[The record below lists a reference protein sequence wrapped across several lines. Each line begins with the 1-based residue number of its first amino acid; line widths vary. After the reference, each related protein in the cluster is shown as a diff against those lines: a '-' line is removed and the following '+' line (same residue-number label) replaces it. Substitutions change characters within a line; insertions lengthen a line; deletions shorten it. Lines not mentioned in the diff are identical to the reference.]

1 MAEFPNVGNHC
12 SFETCKQL
20 DFLSFVCDSCTKTFC
35 LDHKFP
41 DKHSCSLEFA
51 TFTNKKY
58 EGVKKMSSQFL
69 FKPQTSPGTQMYKVR
84 SKGRK
89 CQTALHVQK
98 ILESKPSKQD
108 GKKPKKASKTAAKV
122 ALMKMKMKATGEKG
136 IPEPEKVYMLI
147 YLPKELSLAAKP
159 MYFSK
164 TWSFGR
170 CIDFVASSV
179 QMKNENNTGS
189 EKKLRLF
196 NHESGQLL
204 PMEKTLDSL
213 LSEEVIFSGSSVIL
227 EYVTTDCCQL
237 ENTEDYKT

>member
-1 MAEFPNVGNHC
+1 MPVVCEKCHLNFC
-12 SFETCKQL
+12 
-20 DFLSFVCDSCTKTFC
+20 LSHRHPQEHKCTK
-35 LDHKFP
+35 
-41 DKHSCSLEFA
+41 LE
-51 TFTNKKY
+51 
-58 EGVKKMSSQFL
+58 VKEE
-69 FKPQTSPGTQMYKVR
+69 
-84 SKGRK
+84 K

-227 EYVTTDCCQL
+227 EYVITDCSQL